1 VQALPRAKNIS
12 LRGSQDGDISPLP
25 AGRGPLLGEIG
36 APRLFGDVSFP
47 LSMEALGHAVGG
59 DDDGPATLDAS
70 RRGCGVRAG

>member
-1 VQALPRAKNIS
+1 MSSSSGYPLATLRSCCGGDSLLAGPPARLGDGRAAS
-12 LRGSQDGDISPLP
+12 TFR
-25 AGRGPLLGEIG
+25 
-36 APRLFGDVSFP
+36 GDVSLP

>member
-1 VQALPRAKNIS
+1 MRQITFALEVQALPRAKNIW
-12 LRGSQDGDISPLP
+12 LRELIAAAQ
-25 AGRGPLLGEIG
+25 
-36 APRLFGDVSFP
+36 LFGDVSLP

>member
-1 VQALPRAKNIS
+1 MAADPPAPLGAGQ
-12 LRGSQDGDISPLP
+12 SPTLFD
-25 AGRGPLLGEIG
+25 
-36 APRLFGDVSFP
+36 FGDVSLP